1 MSSLHPGW
9 PEATPTVLMPA
20 AGPFAED
27 FHLRLRPVHRGDG
40 RQWREM
46 RLLDEPYLRP
56 VEPTVPVRW
65 GEAHSRRAWWNHL
78 FELRAAAKQG
88 SVVPFSIEVNGTFAG
103 QVTLGNIQ
111 PGAISECWIGYWVHS
126 ALTGAGIATVACGLG
141 TDHAIHRVGLH
152 RVTATF
158 MPGNPASGKVLA
170 NNGFR
175 QEGYLKR
182 NLHIDGR
189 WQDHVFVALD
199 REDFSEPCVVRL
211 RDAGRVL

>member
-1 MSSLHPGW
+1 
-9 PEATPTVLMPA
+9 
-20 AGPFAED
+20 
-27 FHLRLRPVHRGDG
+27 
-40 RQWREM
+40 
-46 RLLDEPYLRP
+46 
-56 VEPTVPVRW
+56 
-65 GEAHSRRAWWNHL
+65 
-78 FELRAAAKQG
+78 
-88 SVVPFSIEVNGTFAG
+88 
-103 QVTLGNIQ
+103 
-111 PGAISECWIGYWVHS
+111 
-126 ALTGAGIATVACGLG
+126 
-141 TDHAIHRVGLH
+141 
-152 RVTATF
+152 